1 MLREATQIQSRVASS
16 AKMWTGEE
24 EPSPALLQL
33 LLKDGFEATREKP
46 GKWTKGDAVRVPWR
60 LVSDDVEGILTM
72 SMTKTDHGAV
82 GVRLELDSLAF
93 PSMFKPIVYE
103 SVGNFTIPIPTMGF
117 KYGGLAVGFFAY
129 VDLSEK
135 GSRTFVVRMGAK
147 FEFQVGISLLPDA
160 LTKPF
165 PQPLP
170 IIFSHDFSEPIASV
184 TNVVEAGIVAAA
196 SGAGAKGTAPAP
208 TLAVASGAG
217 AVPLSP
223 APPLAVGTTYSSFGL
238 QEVYTGAVSGASH
251 AANFGSGV
259 LSGATAILTS
269 TVAASFMGFTS
280 TGAASSIV
288 EKPAVGRSGSEV

>member
-196 SGAGAKGTAPAP
+196 SGAGAA
-208 TLAVASGAG
+208 
-217 AVPLSP
+217 PLSP

-269 TVAASFMGFTS
+269 TGAASFMGFTS